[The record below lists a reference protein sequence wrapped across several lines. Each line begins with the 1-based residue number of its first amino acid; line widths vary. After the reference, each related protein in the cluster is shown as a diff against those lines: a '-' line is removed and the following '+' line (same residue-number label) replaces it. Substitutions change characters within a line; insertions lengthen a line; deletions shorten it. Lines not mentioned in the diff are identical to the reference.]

1 MVFNK
6 TKRIKFSFRELEKLK
21 QEMGF
26 KDMYSFQFRDMLALD
41 AGLQNT
47 SVRYC
52 TTRRVPVFYYK
63 IISKQKYLLGKIK
76 YGI

>member
-6 TKRIKFSFRELEKLK
+6 TKRIKFSFKEFEELK
-21 QEMGF
+21 QKMGF
-26 KDMYSFQFRDMLALD
+26 KDMYSYQFRDMITSD

-63 IISKQKYLLGKIK
+63 ILNKQKYLLGKIK